1 MVGSVGKEKHPT
13 QEGSILSPSGWLK
26 QNGIKVILVTNLKFQ
41 MKKLEAD
48 KEEVMKKNE
57 EIASMFLLNCLNL
70 CFTSLLNISYT
81 LLS

>member
-1 MVGSVGKEKHPT
+1 
-13 QEGSILSPSGWLK
+13 
-26 QNGIKVILVTNLKFQ
+26 

-48 KEEVMKKNE
+48 KEEVIKKNE

-81 LLS
+81 LLL